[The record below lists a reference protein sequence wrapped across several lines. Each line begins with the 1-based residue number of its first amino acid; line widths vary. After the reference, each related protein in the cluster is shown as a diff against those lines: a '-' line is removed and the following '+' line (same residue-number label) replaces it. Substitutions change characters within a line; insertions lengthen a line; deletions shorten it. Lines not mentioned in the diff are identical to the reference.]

1 MITPKLK
8 CAPKAMMELADE
20 QTGAGKAL
28 RIGEIARRAETPKR
42 FVVHILPEIRN
53 AGHIAS
59 IRGRNVGSQL
69 IKAPAAILLSALL
82 RTIDGPIT
90 PLMRR
95 SRRAHQCCGDRA
107 DEATCRIR
115 KVFAGVF
122 RSYLVLIR
130 SLTLADLLDQPVAAQ
145 QVLSAASA

>member
-1 MITPKLK
+1 MPKMK
-8 CAPKAMMELADE
+8 CAPKTMMELADE
-20 QTGAGKAL
+20 RTGAGKAL
-28 RIGEIARRAETPKR
+28 RIEEFARRVETPKR

-53 AGHIAS
+53 AGHFAS
-59 IRGRNVGSQL
+59 IRGRIGGSLL
-69 IKAPAAILLSALL
+69 IKAPAAIPLSALL
-82 RTIDGPIT
+82 RMIDGPVA

-95 SRRAHQCCGDRA
+95 SRRAHQRCGDCA